1 MSNRIDTKIVLG
13 SKRYKSAIDTDLL
26 IEVPLNNTQKELDEF
41 DRSNVVSLAQ
51 VFDDERQESG
61 IFRITAKMDLIFF
74 NAYSGFTSISGP
86 NYTPFTNSLYYVD
99 TEYSFNSNS
108 WSGYPQYVEFDL
120 IRNDNNVSGYTVNSG
135 TTAPHIDFVNKS
147 ASTYNWTQYIS
158 YVYDNDYTKKMEWYR
173 TASNNVNWLSGEGI
187 PVYVT
192 NPANINGQSLISF
205 TSPVEHGL
213 SNGEW
218 VQLDLSGGGW
228 PGYNGIKT
236 FQVYSLGNSK
246 FNSEKYVFNI
256 YNNGFTGGTFPNSVE
271 MVFKRIIDITNSAET
286 MSKYYVRK
294 HKILTNAGD
303 AILTKAAFDQ
313 NGFGVKRQYEYSS
326 LTPDKSA
333 RITQKEGNQSYL
345 LTFSKDVDINLYRD
359 NLKRPLSELYI
370 TVLNK
375 GYFGWMNWPFG
386 INNSTFG
393 LREGFG
399 YNLSTIPNNYW
410 SLTNGGINLSSLT
423 ANSYNRTLG
432 GTQYTFYYNEDLKS
446 GDTINGDYCEF
457 NEFEQRERVLSDLYH
472 KLRFNPDLFKIV
484 SQQPLNPD
492 GYYYKPHSPI
502 TLRVYSDY
510 IEEGLVEE
518 IDGVPD
524 YAYYSQYNQK
534 LLWRDLYSYGFID
547 ESGNGVDYP
556 FINGAHYPSTNIIFR
571 VIPEG
576 NIAEDS
582 NAISTPVID
591 ECE

>member
-1 MSNRIDTKIVLG
+1 MGNRIDTKIVLG

-26 IEVPLNNTQKELDEF
+26 IEVPLDNTQKELEEF
-41 DRSNVVSLAQ
+41 DRSNVVNLAQ
-51 VFDDERQESG
+51 IFDDERQESST
-61 IFRITAKMDLIFF
+61 FRLTAKMDLIFY

-99 TEYSFNSNS
+99 SEYSFNSNS

-120 IRNDNNVSGYTVNSG
+120 IRNDNNVSGYTINSG
-135 TTAPHIDFVNKS
+135 ATSPHIDFLNKS
-147 ASTYNWTQYIS
+147 ATTYNWTQYIS
-158 YVYDNDYTKKMEWYR
+158 YVYDNDYTKKMQWYR
-173 TASNNVNWLSGEGI
+173 TYSNNVDWKSGEGI

-192 NPANINGQSLISF
+192 NPAKINGQSVISF

-218 VQLDLSGGGW
+218 VELDISGGGW

-246 FNSEKYVFNI
+246 FNSEKYIFNI

-294 HKILTNAGD
+294 HMIITNAD
-303 AILTKAAFDQ
+303 EAILTKAAFDQ

-326 LTPDKSA
+326 LTPDNSA

-345 LTFSKDVDINLYRD
+345 LTFSKDIDINLYRD

-375 GYFGWMNWPFG
+375 GYFGWMNKPFG
-386 INNSTFG
+386 YNSSG
-393 LREGFG
+393 IREGFE
-399 YNLSTIPNNYW
+399 YNLSEVPNDYW
-410 SLTNGGINLSSLT
+410 NLGNDIVNLSSLPT
-423 ANSYNRTLG
+423 SSYTRTVG
-432 GTQYTFYYNEDLKS
+432 GNQYTFYYNQDLKS
-446 GDTINGDYCEF
+446 GDTINGAYCEF
-457 NEFEQRERVLSDLYH
+457 NQFEQKERVLSDLYH
-472 KLRFNPDLFKIV
+472 KLRFNPDVFQIV
-484 SQQPLNPD
+484 SQQPINPD

-510 IEEGLVEE
+510 IEEGTVKD
-518 IDGVPD
+518 IAGVPD
-524 YAYYSQYNQK
+524 YAYYSQYNEK
-534 LLWRDLYSYGFID
+534 LLWRDLYTYGFID

-556 FINGAHYPSTNIIFR
+556 FINGTHYPSTNIIFR
-571 VIPEG
+571 VLPEG
-576 NIAEDS
+576 NVAQDS
-582 NAISTPVID
+582 NAISDPVTD
-591 ECE
+591 DCE